1 MDKLRLMRYTEK
13 NPSIR
18 DIIYAL
24 DEERQWMELVR
35 DGGKPYSKLIDFL
48 LSEPV
53 HDEDTDPAV
62 LKNMTVTSYSTRIG
76 EKQSTVNKWLRQIYA
91 EIFNLNDEH
100 PERFVNPGE
109 QICTLHYYSR
119 TFKSGFRFKL
129 GVKSIPR
136 VGERVDFTFPCAIT
150 DTAVFIVRKVTHRF
164 THGMTE
170 IDIELANEYR
180 NENTYRNLLLD
191 KARFLGLVSIE
202 DVFAPEYELD
212 NKLMDVF
219 GSRSRD
225 YI

>member
-76 EKQSTVNKWLRQIYA
+76 ERQSTVNKWLNW
-91 EIFNLNDEH
+91 E
-100 PERFVNPGE
+100 
-109 QICTLHYYSR
+109 
-119 TFKSGFRFKL
+119 
-129 GVKSIPR
+129 
-136 VGERVDFTFPCAIT
+136 
-150 DTAVFIVRKVTHRF
+150 
-164 THGMTE
+164 
-170 IDIELANEYR
+170 
-180 NENTYRNLLLD
+180 
-191 KARFLGLVSIE
+191 
-202 DVFAPEYELD
+202 
-212 NKLMDVF
+212 
-219 GSRSRD
+219 
-225 YI
+225 

>member
-1 MDKLRLMRYTEK
+1 MKYTEK
-13 NPSIR
+13 NPAIR

-35 DGGKPYSKLIDFL
+35 DDRKPYSKLIDFL
-48 LSEPV
+48 LSEPI
-53 HDEDTDPAV
+53 HDEDTDPEV
-62 LKNMTVTSYSTRIG
+62 LKKMTVTNYSVHLG
-76 EKQSTVNKWLRQIYA
+76 EKQATVNKWLRQIYA
-91 EIFNLNDEH
+91 DIFDLNDKH
-100 PERFVNPGE
+100 PEQFVNPGE
-109 QICTLHYYSR
+109 QMCTLHYYSR
-119 TFKSGFRFKL
+119 AFKSGFWFKL

-164 THGMTE
+164 THGMAE
-170 IDIELANEYR
+170 IDIELSNEYR
-180 NENTYRNLLLD
+180 NDNGYRDLLLD
-191 KARFLGLVSIE
+191 KARFLGLISIE
-202 DVFAPEYELD
+202 DIFAPDYVLD

>member
-1 MDKLRLMRYTEK
+1 M
-13 NPSIR
+13 
-18 DIIYAL
+18 
-24 DEERQWMELVR
+24 
-35 DGGKPYSKLIDFL
+35 
-48 LSEPV
+48 
-53 HDEDTDPAV
+53 
-62 LKNMTVTSYSTRIG
+62 
-76 EKQSTVNKWLRQIYA
+76 
-91 EIFNLNDEH
+91 
-100 PERFVNPGE
+100 
-109 QICTLHYYSR
+109 
-119 TFKSGFRFKL
+119 
-129 GVKSIPR
+129 KSIPR

-202 DVFAPEYELD
+202 DVFAPEYEFD